1 LGRPLRIA
9 PRRREAATD
18 VSQARSRLDEA
29 PEDVARHGFAEPR
42 GQESVSELPRS
53 RGGRFGRMFPS
64 LPACDLSEDATGQLA
79 TALIELAGTSNDNVS
94 VVAGYTYLGQF
105 IDHDITFDPTS
116 KLERAN
122 DPFALVDFRT
132 PRFDLDSLYGSG
144 PEDQPFLYDWT
155 KSPPAES
162 PPGVKLLVGRNPS
175 DDRKAAQDDVPRNHQ
190 GRALIG
196 DARNDENLIIA
207 QLHLLFIRFH
217 NRVVDSLLAG
227 SHHSGKKELFEEA
240 QRIVRW
246 HYQWIVMRDFLP
258 RIIGHDI
265 GPFVRRP
272 FIWCDEPFMPVEFS
286 AAAFRFG
293 HSMVREDY
301 RLNDGP
307 NVPLFQRDG
316 ANENLGGSRRL
327 PASLQ
332 IEWPHFFKT
341 TRTFAQK
348 SKRIDPSLADA
359 LTHVPPIGAAL
370 ARLNLRRGRA
380 LGLPSGPDVAQA
392 LGETPLTDDELLEP
406 LDGHVN
412 ANEEAALRRATPLW
426 YYVLREAELRGAGGL
441 HLGPVGGRIVAEVL
455 LGLLEADPSSYLRQR
470 PQWTPELPRDDADT
484 FTRAD
489 LVEFTLG

>member
-1 LGRPLRIA
+1 VPDDPELPN
-9 PRRREAATD
+9 
-18 VSQARSRLDEA
+18 RLDQA
-29 PEDVARHGFAEPR
+29 PEDVHRHGFAEPR
-42 GQESVSELPRS
+42 GQKLVSSLPQS

-64 LPACDLSEDATGQLA
+64 LPRCSLSEAATGRLA
-79 TALIELAGTSNDNVS
+79 TALTELAGTSNDNTS

-116 KLERAN
+116 TLERQN
-122 DPFALVDFRT
+122 DPLALVNFRT

-144 PEDQPFLYDWT
+144 PEDQPFLYDWS
-155 KSPPAES
+155 KPRAAAAPA
-162 PPGVKLLVGRNPS
+162 GVKLLVGRNPDHRGFAS
-175 DDRKAAQDDVPRNHQ
+175 EDLPRNRQ

-217 NRVVDSLLAG
+217 NKVIDRVVAE
-227 SHHSGKKELFEEA
+227 HPEARKKELFEEA

-258 RIIGHDI
+258 KVLGEDV
-265 GPFVRRP
+265 GPLVRRP
-272 FIWCDEPFMPVEFS
+272 FVWCDEPFVPVEFS

-307 NVPLFQRDG
+307 NVPLFHRDG
-316 ANENLGGSRRL
+316 AKENLGGSRRL
-327 PASLQ
+327 PESLQ
-332 IEWPHFFKT
+332 IEWDHFFKT

-359 LTHVPPIGAAL
+359 LSRVPPTGAAL
-370 ARLNLRRGRA
+370 ARLNLRRGHA
-380 LGLPSGPDVAQA
+380 LGLPAGPDVAVA
-392 LGETPLTDDELLEP
+392 LGEAALTSDELLEP
-406 LDGHVN
+406 LDGHIDEIERN
-412 ANEEAALRRATPLW
+412 AVSRATPLW
-426 YYVLREAELRGAGGL
+426 YYILREAELRGDGGL

-455 LGLLEADPSSYLRQR
+455 LGLLEADPQSYLRQS
-470 PQWTPELPRDDADT
+470 PDWKPDLPTARGDT
-484 FTRAD
+484 FTMAD
-489 LVEFTLG
+489 LVEFTLAS